1 MHIQIKMRDMLFI
14 NYAVPPSRLRPLVP
28 EQFELDLQIDN
39 QSAFISAVA
48 FRNED
53 IKAGVLPLPEYDQI
67 NYRAY
72 ILHGEE
78 RAVYFFDMNVN
89 SRVIATGTNFLGL
102 PVGYEEIE
110 IVARADEE
118 MAGELRLS
126 VTSAGPHGLAAEV
139 AVRERGSSQLADLST
154 EFFTERPAGY
164 VKAPAGGLL
173 KVMVEHERIA
183 ARLAT
188 VESARA
194 LFFESL
200 GLIDEEES
208 RNPHSILYVS
218 EALFNTSPPALMLF

>member
-14 NYAVPPSRLRPLVP
+14 NYAVPPSKLRSAVP
-28 EQFELDLQIDN
+28 EQFELDLQN

-53 IKAGVLPLPEYDQI
+53 IKAGMLPLPEYDQI

-110 IVARADEE
+110 IITRAEE
-118 MAGELRLS
+118 TGELQLS
-126 VTSAGPHGLAAEV
+126 VTSAGPQGLAVEV
-139 AVRERGSSQLADLST
+139 AVSESDASQLDDLST

-173 KVMVEHERIA
+173 KVMVEHEKIA
-183 ARLAT
+183 ARRAT
-188 VESARA
+188 VERARA

-208 RNPHSILYVS
+208 RNPHSILYVTES
-218 EALFNTSPPALMLF
+218 FFNTSPPALMLF

>member
-1 MHIQIKMRDMLFI
+1 VAPEK
-14 NYAVPPSRLRPLVP
+14 LRPLVP
-28 EQFELDLQIDN
+28 EQFELDLQTLDGVS
-39 QSAFISAVA
+39 SAFISAVA
-48 FRNED
+48 FKNED
-53 IKAGVLPLPEYDQI
+53 IKAGMLPLPEYDQI

-110 IVARADEE
+110 IAIRDEE
-118 MAGELRLS
+118 GKAGELHIS
-126 VTSAGPHGLAAEV
+126 VTSSGPQGLAAEIIV
-139 AVRERGSSQLADLST
+139 SESRVNQASDVST

-173 KVMVEHERIA
+173 KVMVEHERIIA
-183 ARLAT
+183 VRAT
-188 VESARA
+188 AEGARA

-200 GLIDEEES
+200 GLLSEEQS
-208 RNPHSILYVS
+208 RNPHSTLYVK
-218 EALFNTSPPALMLF
+218 EILFTSSPPALVLF